1 MTELIKK
8 QDWKGFFDRISY
20 DFLDWE
26 TSVRIISDGSS
37 SQVLPDG
44 LPFNSITYDDQQGRD
59 QMDVEVGARI
69 APHQFYS
76 IDHPQFVSFE
86 PAMRGTGGTLDI
98 EDATGRKTLIEF
110 TRPRRML
117 IEYVRSEVLTAG

>member
-1 MTELIKK
+1 MTQLIKK

-44 LPFNSITYDDQQGRD
+44 LPFNSIKYEDQQGND
-59 QMDVEVGARI
+59 HMDVEVGARI
-69 APHQFYS
+69 APHEFYS
-76 IDHPQFVSFE
+76 IYNPQLVSFE

-98 EDATGRKTLIEF
+98 EDAEGRKTLIEF
-110 TRPRRML
+110 TRPRRMR
-117 IEYVRSEVLTAG
+117 IEYVRSEVLTVG